1 MICSL
6 KQCRAVFEENCAIF
20 ICSVY
25 FFDKNLHQCYYHA
38 TLRFSCRAL
47 EPPTGVVFSIITVW
61 ITILHT
67 TETLFLSPKIT
78 IKTMYN
84 TNSRPSRPA
93 SSSSRPRR
101 AFSSDNNGE
110 SKSPRRSFSRPTSG
124 GSSSRFSRPA
134 SSGSFS
140 RTSGPRRSFSGGGS
154 RGGNSGGRRGGRQLS
169 TFDVSK
175 YINLNPVTDTKVEVY
190 EAKHKFA
197 DFNLDK
203 TLVEA
208 IAEAG
213 LETPSAIQDQVIP
226 LILEGNDVIGLAQT
240 GTGKTAAFLIPTI
253 QKTLKQRGNL
263 TLILTPTRELAIQ
276 VEQELRKLTPKMGI
290 FSTVCVGGMNIM
302 PQIRGLRRKNHF
314 IIGTPGRVQ
323 DLIDRS
329 HIKPGA
335 ITHVILDEAD
345 RMLDMGFIHDIKQIL
360 KDIPEERETLFFSAT
375 MSKSIEGLVHEFLR
389 KPITVSVR
397 KADITNSIT
406 QDVVRYGAHS
416 KFDTLVSLLK
426 DQAFERV
433 IIFGAMKHSVEKLSI
448 ELIHAGITA
457 DAIHGNKSHGQRQRA
472 LQGFKAG
479 KVKVLVATDVAAR
492 GIHVD
497 DVSHVINYDLPGT
510 YEDYVHRIGRTG
522 RGSKRGQA
530 LTFVP
535 AN

>member
-1 MICSL
+1 
-6 KQCRAVFEENCAIF
+6 
-20 ICSVY
+20 
-25 FFDKNLHQCYYHA
+25 
-38 TLRFSCRAL
+38 
-47 EPPTGVVFSIITVW
+47 
-61 ITILHT
+61 
-67 TETLFLSPKIT
+67 
-78 IKTMYN
+78 MYK

-101 AFSSDNNGE
+101 AFSSDTNRGTDTRPARRPFSRPSTGGFSSGNFSRNSGQ
-110 SKSPRRSFSRPTSG
+110 RRSFSSG
-124 GSSSRFSRPA
+124 G
-134 SSGSFS
+134 
-140 RTSGPRRSFSGGGS
+140 RS
-154 RGGNSGGRRGGRQLS
+154 GGNSGRRGGRQLS
-169 TFDVSK
+169 TFDVSR

-190 EAKHKFA
+190 EAKHKFS
-197 DFNLDK
+197 DFKLEK

-253 QKTLKQRGNL
+253 QKTLKRRGSL

-302 PQIRGLRRKNHF
+302 PQIRGLKRKNHF

-323 DLIDRS
+323 DLIDRN

-335 ITHVILDEAD
+335 ITNVILDEAD

-360 KDIPEERETLFFSAT
+360 KDIPDERETLFFSAT

-389 KPITVSVR
+389 NPITISVR

-406 QDVVRYGAHS
+406 QDVVRYEHHS

-426 DQAFERV
+426 DKAFERV
-433 IIFGAMKHSVEKLSI
+433 IIFGAMKHSVEKLSQ
-448 ELIHAGITA
+448 ELIHAGVTA

-472 LQGFKAG
+472 LKRFKDG
-479 KVKVLVATDVAAR
+479 QVKVLVATDVAAR

-497 DVSHVINYDLPGT
+497 DVSHVINYDLPST

-535 AN
+535 NK